1 LAVFRLWYAC
11 YKAIF
16 RALTGSRIDFGNFCL
31 IPKDKVKPL
40 VSNSSIWNNLAGTL
54 TRSRMPLARLPLDRG
69 RRYAG
74 KSNMNFVS
82 LVMHGLSAMAVY
94 TDIVMVRLMIGT
106 LVLSAATVI
115 GILCVVAV
123 RVFTDL
129 AIPGWATYVAGLLT
143 VILMQAVLL
152 FAISAFNVL
161 GTRSLKV
168 VIPRLDAE
176 NLVLRRRKIVPI
188 AVAEA
193 AE

>member
-1 LAVFRLWYAC
+1 
-11 YKAIF
+11 
-16 RALTGSRIDFGNFCL
+16 
-31 IPKDKVKPL
+31 
-40 VSNSSIWNNLAGTL
+40 
-54 TRSRMPLARLPLDRG
+54 
-69 RRYAG
+69 
-74 KSNMNFVS
+74 
-82 LVMHGLSAMAVY
+82 MHGLSAMAVY